1 MDIKKKITNPNK
13 IIAVT
18 MQIVA
23 AVLFVAGF
31 LVPPRGVIDPSV
43 LTAGGILVAGA
54 SLFLVWDR
62 AEEGADA
69 QFKHGNTEININ
81 ND

>member
-1 MDIKKKITNPNK
+1 MKITNPNK
-13 IIAVT
+13 IAAIISQTIA
-18 MQIVA
+18 A
-23 AVLFVAGF
+23 GLFVAGF
-31 LVPPRGVIDPSV
+31 LVPPQGVIDPSV

-69 QFKHGNTEININ
+69 KFKHGETEININ